1 MGGRK
6 SLNVNLH
13 KTTDGGVGKLGRGV
27 GQCRCRATNPIRLY
41 LLFYTSSVH
50 ICRIEL
56 QG

>member
-13 KTTDGGVGKLGRGV
+13 KTTDGGVVKLGRGV

-41 LLFYTSSVH
+41 LLSTLVPYIYT
-50 ICRIEL
+50 
-56 QG
+56 G

>member
-27 GQCRCRATNPIRLY
+27 GQCRCNLIRLY
-41 LLFYTSSVH
+41 LLSTLVPYIYT
-50 ICRIEL
+50 
-56 QG
+56 G